1 MSLLI
6 PAYPQ
11 FQFFLPV
18 PEDRCPHDK
27 DFCGLSHSIPLLHAA
42 PPPFESI
49 FSSET
54 TDAYQQLNLSPDIIE
69 PLHCKNSC
77 RNPDIMYIYYKTP
90 YRDCKKFRLT
100 NFPIKLYFDTKKQG
114 NSTGFSP
121 LILFPCKIFL

>member
-18 PEDRCPHDK
+18 PEDRCPHAK

-49 FSSET
+49 FSSEI
-54 TDAYQQLNLSPDIIE
+54 TDAINNSIY
-69 PLHCKNSC
+69 CKNSC

-100 NFPIKLYFDTKKQG
+100 NFPIKLYFDTK
-114 NSTGFSP
+114 NRETVPDSP
-121 LILFPCKIFL
+121 PDTVSL